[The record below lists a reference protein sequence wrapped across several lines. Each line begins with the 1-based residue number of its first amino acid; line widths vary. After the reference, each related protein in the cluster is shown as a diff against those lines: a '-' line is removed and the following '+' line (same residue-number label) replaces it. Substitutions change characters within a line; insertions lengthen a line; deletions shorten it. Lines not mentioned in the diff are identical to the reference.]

1 MGETSVFPSHYFP
14 KGVFF
19 TMGIIRAAINAVTGG
34 LADSWLEVIE
44 PSPMGNN
51 DVLVP
56 GQAVDQRGRSQN
68 KKGGENLVSNGSII
82 HVYDKQFMILVDGGK
97 IVDYTADP
105 GYYKVDNSAL
115 PSLFNGQFGDSIKE
129 SFSRIKYGGISSTS
143 QRVFFINLAEI
154 KNIKFGTQNPVQYFD
169 NFYESELFMRL
180 HGTYSIAITDPFKF
194 YMQVIPK
201 ECITENRKF
210 TFAPPA
216 IQQYN
221 DEFIAELG
229 TAFNNYSADGFRI
242 SHIASK
248 TKEMAKYMAQA
259 LDEDWNQLRGFEVVS
274 VGMQPPSYSEE
285 SQQIIN
291 ERSKMASQVSYLKDA
306 ATQQAFMAKSVG
318 EGISSAG
325 KNAGGAAV
333 GFMGM
338 NMAQNMGAGVMGGYM
353 QNPQYAQPQG
363 GYGQPP
369 QGGYGQPPQG
379 GYGQQPQGGYG
390 QQPPQAPR
398 QGGWTCSCGAV
409 NSGKFCMECGKPKP
423 EAPQGRFCTNCG
435 AQLAPGAKFCPEC
448 GSKQ

>member
-1 MGETSVFPSHYFP
+1 
-14 KGVFF
+14 
-19 TMGIIRAAINAVTGG
+19 MGIIRAAINAVTGG

-143 QRVFFINLAEI
+143 QRVFFLNLAEI

-180 HGTYSIAITDPFKF
+180 HGTYSIKITDPFKF
-194 YMQVIPK
+194 YMEVIPK
-201 ECITENRKF
+201 ECITGNRKF
-210 TFAPPA
+210 TFAPPD

-221 DEFIAELG
+221 DEFISELG

-248 TKEMAKYMAQA
+248 TKEMGKYMAQA

-306 ATQQAFMAKSVG
+306 ANQQAFMAKSVG

-353 QNPQYAQPQG
+353 QNPQYAQPQQ
-363 GYGQPP
+363 GYGQP
-369 QGGYGQPPQG
+369 QQGYGQ
-379 GYGQQPQGGYG
+379 
-390 QQPPQAPR
+390 QQPPQAPQ

-409 NSGKFCMECGKPKP
+409 NTGKFCMECGKPKP
-423 EAPQGRFCTNCG
+423 EAPKGRFCTNCG

-448 GSKQ
+448 GAKQ

>member
-1 MGETSVFPSHYFP
+1 
-14 KGVFF
+14 
-19 TMGIIRAAINAVTGG
+19 MGIIRAAINAVTGG

-143 QRVFFINLAEI
+143 QRVFFLNLAEI

-180 HGTYSIAITDPFKF
+180 HGTYSIKITDPFKF
-194 YMQVIPK
+194 YMEVIPK
-201 ECITENRKF
+201 ECITGNRKF
-210 TFAPPA
+210 TFAPPD

-221 DEFIAELG
+221 DEFISELG

-248 TKEMAKYMAQA
+248 TKEMGKYMAQA

-306 ATQQAFMAKSVG
+306 ANQQAFMAKSVG

-333 GFMGM
+333 GFMGSAGLRSAPAGLRPAAASSGAPAGRLDLLLRRGQHRQVLHGVRQ
-338 NMAQNMGAGVMGGYM
+338 AQARGS
-353 QNPQYAQPQG
+353 QG
-363 GYGQPP
+363 TLLHQLRRTARSGCEVL
-369 QGGYGQPPQG
+369 
-379 GYGQQPQGGYG
+379 
-390 QQPPQAPR
+390 PR
-398 QGGWTCSCGAV
+398 MRRKAV
-409 NSGKFCMECGKPKP
+409 IFEYERAASHAALF
-423 EAPQGRFCTNCG
+423 TN
-435 AQLAPGAKFCPEC
+435 
-448 GSKQ
+448 

>member
-1 MGETSVFPSHYFP
+1 
-14 KGVFF
+14 
-19 TMGIIRAAINAVTGG
+19 MGIIRAAINAVTGG

-180 HGTYSIAITDPFKF
+180 HGTYSIKITDPFKF
-194 YMQVIPK
+194 YMEVIPK
-201 ECITENRKF
+201 ECITGNRKF
-210 TFAPPA
+210 TFAPPD

-221 DEFIAELG
+221 DEFISELG

-248 TKEMAKYMAQA
+248 TKEMGKYMAQA

-274 VGMQPPSYSEE
+274 VGLNHPQYSEE

-306 ATQQAFMAKSVG
+306 ANQQAFMAKSVG
-318 EGISSAG
+318 EGISRAG

-353 QNPQYAQPQG
+353 QNPQYAQPQQ
-363 GYGQPP
+363 GYGQP
-369 QGGYGQPPQG
+369 QQGYGQ
-379 GYGQQPQGGYG
+379 
-390 QQPPQAPR
+390 QQPPQAPQ

-409 NSGKFCMECGKPKP
+409 NTGKFCMECGTPKPAAPASDTWTCECGAENNGKFCMECGKPRP
-423 EAPQGRFCTNCG
+423 
-435 AQLAPGAKFCPEC
+435 
-448 GSKQ
+448 

>member
-1 MGETSVFPSHYFP
+1 
-14 KGVFF
+14 
-19 TMGIIRAAINAVTGG
+19 MGIIRAAINAVTGG

-180 HGTYSIAITDPFKF
+180 HGTYSIKITDPFKF
-194 YMQVIPK
+194 YMEVIPK
-201 ECITENRKF
+201 ECITGNRKF
-210 TFAPPA
+210 TFAPPD

-221 DEFIAELG
+221 DEFISELG

-248 TKEMAKYMAQA
+248 TKEMGKYMAQA

-306 ATQQAFMAKSVG
+306 ANQQAFMAKSVG

-353 QNPQYAQPQG
+353 QNPQYAQPQ
-363 GYGQPP
+363 Q
-369 QGGYGQPPQG
+369 
-379 GYGQQPQGGYG
+379 GYGQQPQQGYG
-390 QQPPQAPR
+390 QQPPQAPQ

-409 NSGKFCMECGKPKP
+409 NTGKFCMECGKPKP
-423 EAPQGRFCTNCG
+423 EAPKGRFCTNCG

-448 GSKQ
+448 GAKQ